1 MDLPDVERK
10 LTTILCA
17 DAAGYSRLMGAGEE
31 ATLRTLRECR
41 KIIDARIAACRGRVF
56 GAAGD
61 SVLAEFP
68 SAVEAVRCAVEIQ
81 DALAARDAA
90 APEARRMGF
99 RIGVNL
105 GDVMVEG
112 EDLLGDGVNVAA
124 RILALAER
132 GGVCVSADAYRQV
145 RGKLDLGFADMGERE
160 FKNIA
165 EPVRVYRVHS
175 EPARKNAA
183 PTRPATPTRTPAASP
198 HILIVDDDREIR
210 DLLARFL
217 AKHGH
222 RVEVAADGRAMRKA
236 LEEWRIDLV
245 VLDLMLPG
253 EDGLVLCRRLRA
265 ESNIPVIMLTAMGED
280 IDRIVGL
287 EIGADDYVPKP
298 FNPRELLARIKA
310 VLRRTGETPAV
321 AGTAERDGSALGF
334 AGWRLEPAARRLTA
348 PDGTGVELTAGE
360 FELLAALVE
369 HPQRVM
375 SREQLLDLTRGR
387 EAAPF
392 DRSIDVQVSRLR
404 RKIET
409 DPAKPELIKTVRN
422 GGYVFAAAVEPC

>member
-1 MDLPDVERK
+1 MNPPNVERK

-17 DAAGYSRLMGAGEE
+17 DVAGYGRLMGAREE
-31 ATLRTLRECR
+31 ATFRALKNCMRV
-41 KIIDARIAACRGRVF
+41 IGSQVADHRGRIF
-56 GAAGD
+56 ASAGD
-61 SVLAEFP
+61 SVMAEFP
-68 SAVEAVRCAVEIQ
+68 SAVEAVRCAVQIQ
-81 DALAARDAA
+81 DALAALGPGADAD
-90 APEARRMGF
+90 RLMRF
-99 RIGVNL
+99 RIGINL

-112 EDLLGDGVNVAA
+112 DDLLGEGVNVAA
-124 RILALAER
+124 RLQALAEE
-132 GGVCVSADAYRQV
+132 GGICISGDAYRHV
-145 RGKLDLGFADMGERE
+145 RGKIELGFADMGERE
-160 FKNIA
+160 VKNIA
-165 EPVRVYRVHS
+165 DPVRVYRVLS
-175 EPARKNAA
+175 EPLRQKTAPAKARPQAA
-183 PTRPATPTRTPAASP
+183 TAQAASP

-217 AKHGH
+217 AKHGY

-236 LEEWRIDLV
+236 LADWRIDLI

-265 ESNIPVIMLTAMGED
+265 ESSIPVIMLTAMGED

-310 VLRRTGETPAV
+310 VLRRAGEPV
-321 AGTAERDGSALGF
+321 ASRNAEREGTVLAF
-334 AGWRLEPAARRLTA
+334 AGWRLDPAARRLTA
-348 PDGTGVELTAGE
+348 PDGSDVALTGGE

-409 DPAKPELIKTVRN
+409 DPSRPELIKTVRN
-422 GGYVFAAAVEPC
+422 GGYVFAAAVEPR

>member
-1 MDLPDVERK
+1 ME
-10 LTTILCA
+10 
-17 DAAGYSRLMGAGEE
+17 
-31 ATLRTLRECR
+31 
-41 KIIDARIAACRGRVF
+41 
-56 GAAGD
+56 
-61 SVLAEFP
+61 
-68 SAVEAVRCAVEIQ
+68 
-81 DALAARDAA
+81 
-90 APEARRMGF
+90 
-99 RIGVNL
+99 N
-105 GDVMVEG
+105 
-112 EDLLGDGVNVAA
+112 
-124 RILALAER
+124 
-132 GGVCVSADAYRQV
+132 
-145 RGKLDLGFADMGERE
+145 
-160 FKNIA
+160 
-165 EPVRVYRVHS
+165 
-175 EPARKNAA
+175 
-183 PTRPATPTRTPAASP
+183 ASP

-217 AKHGH
+217 AKHGY

-310 VLRRTGETPAV
+310 VLRRAGETPAA
-321 AGTAERDGSALGF
+321 AGAAQRDGSALGF

-348 PDGTGVELTAGE
+348 PDGAGVELTAGE
-360 FELLAALVE
+360 FELLVALVE

-409 DPAKPELIKTVRN
+409 DPSKPEMIKTVRN
-422 GGYVFAAAVEPC
+422 GGYVFTTAVERA